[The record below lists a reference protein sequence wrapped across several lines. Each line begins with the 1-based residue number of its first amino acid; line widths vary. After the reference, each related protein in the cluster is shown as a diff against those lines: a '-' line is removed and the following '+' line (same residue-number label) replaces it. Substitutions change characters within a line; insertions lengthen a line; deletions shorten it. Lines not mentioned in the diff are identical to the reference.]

1 MGFLGNLK
9 VATAQRNAVKNIV
22 EIRRAKFAA
31 QVKQQLAMLD
41 AEKNGTQYVATKQ
54 VLVTDAETG
63 ATVQKEVAKRIKQ
76 WHFMQ
81 GDKLYVQ
88 FYYGNKVLAISK
100 KGNAVECADKQDL
113 VRILTNAVAAIDA
126 AEFDDCIATVS
137 KATRAAFKK

>member
-76 WHFMQ
+76 WHFTQ
-81 GDKLYVQ
+81 ADKLYVQ

-113 VRILTNAVAAIDA
+113 VRILTNALAAVDA
-126 AEFDDCIATVS
+126 AEFDDCIAAVS

>member
-63 ATVQKEVAKRIKQ
+63 VTVQKEVTKRIKH
-76 WHFMQ
+76 WHFEQ
-81 GDKLYVQ
+81 NGKLYLQ

-100 KGNAVECADKQDL
+100 KGNAVECTDKQDL
-113 VRILTNAVAAIDA
+113 VRILTNAVAAVDA
-126 AEFDDCIATVS
+126 AEFDDCIAAVS

>member
-41 AEKNGTQYVATKQ
+41 AEKNGTQYVVTKKM
-54 VLVTDAETG
+54 LVTDAETG

-76 WHFMQ
+76 WHFEQ
-81 GDKLYVQ
+81 NGKLYVQ

-100 KGNAVECADKQDL
+100 KGNAVECTDKQDL
-113 VRILTNAVAAIDA
+113 VRILTNAVAAVDA
-126 AEFDDCIATVS
+126 AEFDDCIAAVS

>member
-9 VATAQRNAVKNIV
+9 VSTAQRNAVKNIV

-81 GDKLYVQ
+81 ADKLYVQ
-88 FYYGNKVLAISK
+88 FYYGNKVLSISK

-113 VRILTNAVAAIDA
+113 VRILTNAIAAIDA
-126 AEFDDCIATVS
+126 AEFDDCIAAVS